1 MYTPNKI
8 AVNYYSLLL
17 ITALKFLLLTDP
29 PSLLISFNETV
40 YNTSDTLLLYCI
52 FSSFPASNITWYRKT
67 VSASTMIKVNDGN
80 RSSIEFITGNSL
92 MEELSGSGS
101 GLGVSLY
108 EIASNLYAKHLAS
121 SALPVAVS
129 ILEIEKLVYED
140 EGNYTC
146 RADNNIRNLIDSVVF
161 NTAYITVQSKII
173 INLT

>member
-1 MYTPNKI
+1 M
-8 AVNYYSLLL
+8 
-17 ITALKFLLLTDP
+17 
-29 PSLLISFNETV
+29 
-40 YNTSDTLLLYCI
+40 
-52 FSSFPASNITWYRKT
+52 
-67 VSASTMIKVNDGN
+67 SASTVIKVNEGN
-80 RSSIEFITGNSL
+80 RSSIEFITGNGL

-101 GLGVSLY
+101 GLDVSLY